1 MPVEHFGRV
10 LTFEICSSNR
20 FLVKNE
26 SSLLIGD
33 VAGSGRVG
41 GCRGTTLTVLEF
53 VQVASDGLKTA
64 AYTSLSRDQRN
75 RFALEVPLGV
85 LETHAIDFFVSG

>member
-1 MPVEHFGRV
+1 MPIEHLGRV
-10 LTFEICSSNR
+10 LAIKASDSNR

-41 GCRGTTLTVLEF
+41 RCRGPALTMLEF
-53 VQVASDGLKTA
+53 VQEASDGLKTA
-64 AYTSLSRDQRN
+64 ANTSLRRDQWH

-85 LETHAIDFFVSG
+85 LETHAVDFFVRG